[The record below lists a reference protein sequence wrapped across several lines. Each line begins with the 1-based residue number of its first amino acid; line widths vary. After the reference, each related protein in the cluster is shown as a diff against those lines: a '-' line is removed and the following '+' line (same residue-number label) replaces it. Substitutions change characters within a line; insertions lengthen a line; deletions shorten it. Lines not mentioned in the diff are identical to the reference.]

1 MVSPSST
8 LHDQRLTADRVLGY
22 AQGAFSE
29 TIAVKAATL
38 LPVPNGLSLD
48 QAAGIYLTYPTSYEG
63 LVGRANA
70 KAGEWV
76 LVHAAAGGVGLAA
89 CQIAKCE

>member
-1 MVSPSST
+1 MLCLLAITS
-8 LHDQRLTADRVLGY
+8 LTPDRVFGY

-29 TIAVKAATL
+29 TIAAKAVAL
-38 LPVPNGLSLD
+38 LPVPANLSLD

-76 LVHAAAGGVGLAA
+76 LVHAGAGGVGLAA
-89 CQIAKCE
+89 CQIAKRE